1 MLKELVLNYENS
13 IINEEKGSIQMKK
26 FLQVEKYM
34 TKNNLDS
41 LDLIDVL
48 EEVGALSQM
57 SVLND
62 WLEDLKER
70 VKYYEKQTN

>member
-41 LDLIDVL
+41 MDLIKVL
-48 EEVGALSQM
+48 EETGALSQM

-70 VKYYEKQTN
+70 VEHYA

>member
-1 MLKELVLNYENS
+1 MLKELVLAYEES
-13 IINEEKGSIQMKK
+13 VINDEKMSIQMKK
-26 FLQVEKYM
+26 FLKVEKYM

-41 LDLIDVL
+41 KELIVVL
-48 EEVGALSQM
+48 EEVGASQM

-70 VKYYEKQTN
+70 MC

>member
-1 MLKELVLNYENS
+1 MLKELVLAYEES
-13 IINEEKGSIQMKK
+13 VINEEKMSIQMKK
-26 FLQVEKYM
+26 FLKVEKYM

-41 LDLIDVL
+41 KDLIVVL
-48 EEVGALSQM
+48 EKVGASQM

-70 VKYYEKQTN
+70 VC

>member
-1 MLKELVLNYENS
+1 MKKKLVSAYEDS

-26 FLQVEKYM
+26 FLKVEKYM
-34 TKNNLDS
+34 TKNNLYS
-41 LDLIDVL
+41 NDLINIL
-48 EEVGALSQM
+48 EELGANSQM

-70 VKYYEKQTN
+70 VKYYA

>member
-1 MLKELVLNYENS
+1 MLKELVLAYEDS
-13 IINEEKGSIQMKK
+13 IIEDKKMSIQMKR

-41 LDLIDVL
+41 KDLIKVL
-48 EEVGALSQM
+48 EQVGALSQM

-70 VKYYEKQTN
+70 VEYHA

>member
-1 MLKELVLNYENS
+1 MLKKLVSAYEDS
-13 IINEEKGSIQMKK
+13 ILNEEKGSVQMKK

-34 TKNNLDS
+34 TKNNLDN
-41 LDLIDVL
+41 LDLIVVL
-48 EEVGALSQM
+48 EELGAKSQM

-70 VKYYEKQTN
+70 TRYYA

>member
-1 MLKELVLNYENS
+1 MLKKLVLAYEDS
-13 IINEEKGSIQMKK
+13 IINEEKTSIQMKK
-26 FLQVEKYM
+26 FLKVEKYM
-34 TKNNLDS
+34 TKNDLYSN
-41 LDLIDVL
+41 DLILVL

-70 VKYYEKQTN
+70 VS

>member
-1 MLKELVLNYENS
+1 MENLKKLISAYEDS
-13 IINEEKGSIQMKK
+13 IIEEEKGSLQMKK

-34 TKNNLDS
+34 TKNNLYS
-41 LDLIDVL
+41 NDLIVVL
-48 EEVGALSQM
+48 EELGAKSQM

-70 VKYYEKQTN
+70 VS

>member
-1 MLKELVLNYENS
+1 MLKKLVSAYEDS

-26 FLQVEKYM
+26 FLKVEKYM
-34 TKNNLDS
+34 TKNGLYSN
-41 LDLIDVL
+41 DLINVL
-48 EEVGALSQM
+48 EELGANSQM

-70 VKYYEKQTN
+70 VKYYA

>member
-1 MLKELVLNYENS
+1 MLKELVLKYEDS

-41 LDLIDVL
+41 KDLAIVL
-48 EEVGALSQM
+48 EEVGANSQM
-57 SVLND
+57 SVLYD
-62 WLEDLKER
+62 WLEDIKER
-70 VKYYEKQTN
+70 IGVIA

>member
-1 MLKELVLNYENS
+1 MLKKLVSAYEDS
-13 IINEEKGSIQMKK
+13 ILNEEKGSLQMKK

-34 TKNNLDS
+34 TKNNLYS
-41 LDLIDVL
+41 NDLIVVL
-48 EEVGALSQM
+48 EELGAKSQM

-70 VKYYEKQTN
+70 TRYYA

>member
-1 MLKELVLNYENS
+1 MKKLKQLISAYEDS
-13 IINEEKGSIQMKK
+13 ILNEEKGSLQMKK

-34 TKNNLDS
+34 TKNNLYS
-41 LDLIDVL
+41 NDLIIVL
-48 EEVGALSQM
+48 EELGANSQM

-70 VKYYEKQTN
+70 VS

>member
-1 MLKELVLNYENS
+1 MLKKLVLAYEDS
-13 IINEEKGSIQMKK
+13 IINEEKTSVQMKK
-26 FLQVEKYM
+26 FLKVEKYM
-34 TKNNLDS
+34 TKNDLYSN
-41 LDLIDVL
+41 DLILVL

-70 VKYYEKQTN
+70 VS

>member
-1 MLKELVLNYENS
+1 MLKDLVSKYEDS
-13 IINEEKGSIQMKK
+13 IITEEKGSIQMKK

-34 TKNNLDS
+34 TKHNLYS
-41 LDLIDVL
+41 NDLIVVL
-48 EEVGALSQM
+48 EELGAKNQM

-70 VKYYEKQTN
+70 VS

>member
-1 MLKELVLNYENS
+1 MLKKLVLAYEDS
-13 IINEEKGSIQMKK
+13 ILNEEKGSVQMKK

-34 TKNNLDS
+34 TRNNLDN
-41 LDLIDVL
+41 LDLIVVL
-48 EEVGALSQM
+48 EELGAKSQM

-70 VKYYEKQTN
+70 TRYYA

>member
-1 MLKELVLNYENS
+1 MLKKLVLAYEDS
-13 IINEEKGSIQMKK
+13 IINEEKTSIQMKK
-26 FLQVEKYM
+26 FLKVEKYM
-34 TKNNLDS
+34 TKNNLYS
-41 LDLIDVL
+41 NDLILVL

-70 VKYYEKQTN
+70 TRYYA

>member
-1 MLKELVLNYENS
+1 MLKELVLAYEES
-13 IINEEKGSIQMKK
+13 VINDEKMSIQMKK
-26 FLQVEKYM
+26 FLKVEKYM

-41 LDLIDVL
+41 KDLIVVL
-48 EEVGALSQM
+48 EEVGASQM

-70 VKYYEKQTN
+70 VC

>member
-1 MLKELVLNYENS
+1 MLKKLVLAYEDS
-13 IINEEKGSIQMKK
+13 VINDEKMSIQMKK
-26 FLQVEKYM
+26 FLKVEKYM

-41 LDLIDVL
+41 KDLIVVL
-48 EEVGALSQM
+48 EEVGASQM

-70 VKYYEKQTN
+70 VC

>member
-1 MLKELVLNYENS
+1 MLKKLVSAYEDS

-26 FLQVEKYM
+26 FLKVEKYM
-34 TKNNLDS
+34 TKNNLYS
-41 LDLIDVL
+41 NDLIIVL
-48 EEVGALSQM
+48 EELGANSQM

-70 VKYYEKQTN
+70 TRHYA

>member
-1 MLKELVLNYENS
+1 MLKKLVAAYEDS

-34 TKNNLDS
+34 TKDNLYS
-41 LDLIDVL
+41 NDLINVL
-48 EEVGALSQM
+48 EELGANSQM

-62 WLEDLKER
+62 WLEELKER
-70 VKYYEKQTN
+70 VRYYA

>member
-1 MLKELVLNYENS
+1 MLKELVLAYEES
-13 IINEEKGSIQMKK
+13 VINDEKMSIQMKK
-26 FLQVEKYM
+26 FLKVEKYM

-41 LDLIDVL
+41 KDLIVVL
-48 EEVGALSQM
+48 EDVGASQM

-70 VKYYEKQTN
+70 MC